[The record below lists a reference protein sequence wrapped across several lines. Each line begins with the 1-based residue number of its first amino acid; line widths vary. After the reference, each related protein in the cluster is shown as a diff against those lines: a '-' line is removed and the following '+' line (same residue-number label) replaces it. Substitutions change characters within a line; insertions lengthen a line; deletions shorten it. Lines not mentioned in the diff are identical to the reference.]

1 MMMKSKKKLEKP
13 VQIKVPKE
21 KVTKSKDKIDNTI
34 SEIQSQIKT
43 FRNEEVFVC
52 LEDCLKKIK
61 NIKRDHGN

>member
-1 MMMKSKKKLEKP
+1 MLRKSKKKVEEP
-13 VQIKVPKE
+13 IKIKIPKE
-21 KVTKSKDKIDNTI
+21 KVTTSKDKIDNTI

-52 LEDCLKKIK
+52 LQDCLKKIE

>member
-1 MMMKSKKKLEKP
+1 MLRKSKKKVEEP
-13 VQIKVPKE
+13 IEIKVSKE
-21 KVTKSKDKIDNTI
+21 KVTTSKDKIDNTI

-52 LEDCLKKIK
+52 LQDCLKKIE

>member
-1 MMMKSKKKLEKP
+1 MLRKSKK
-13 VQIKVPKE
+13 KVPKE
-21 KVTKSKDKIDNTI
+21 KVITSKDKIDNTI

-52 LEDCLKKIK
+52 LQDCLKKIE

>member
-1 MMMKSKKKLEKP
+1 MLRKSKKKVEEP
-13 VQIKVPKE
+13 IEIKVPKE
-21 KVTKSKDKIDNTI
+21 KVITSKDKIDNTI

-52 LEDCLKKIK
+52 LQDCLKKIE

>member
-1 MMMKSKKKLEKP
+1 MLRKSKKKVEEP
-13 VQIKVPKE
+13 IEIKVPKE
-21 KVTKSKDKIDNTI
+21 KVTTSKDKIDNTI

-52 LEDCLKKIK
+52 LQDCLKKIE

>member
-1 MMMKSKKKLEKP
+1 MLRKSKKKVEEP
-13 VQIKVPKE
+13 IEIKIPKE
-21 KVTKSKDKIDNTI
+21 KVTTSKDKIDNTI

-52 LEDCLKKIK
+52 LQDCLKKIE